1 MVELVEEA
9 GVLHGYLEN
18 QLFSPNLERGKQII
32 WARGAAAAGRPYLA
46 RAAEEHGGPHMP
58 WFWQGDLQGG
68 GVLND
73 MMCHSLEVGRYL
85 LTKPG
90 APRDSIR
97 PVKVSAQIASLKW
110 SRPDYVKQLRGTM
123 TDKVDYG
130 KHPAEDWARACVTYV
145 DEAGTP
151 LIVEATTSW
160 SFVGAGLR
168 LSMELL
174 GPEYSMS
181 VSTLD
186 GGTKVFFSRHLQEQQ
201 AGEDLIE
208 KQNAEQ
214 GLMPIVGN
222 EAAEYGYENEN
233 RAFTRSFLD
242 GIQPELNFHAGRDVT
257 ELLMACYMSA
267 EEERVIEWKPAN
279 LQVVRAAAGQA
290 IGSAIIPP
298 MTASNRCHRVYSS
311 WIASGNAQMPMLTAA
326 EKADGWKLMFD
337 GKSLAGWRGY
347 KDEKAPGGWRAFDGE
362 LVRLGGGGDLMTV
375 EQYGDFEMRFEWK
388 ITEYGNS
395 GVIYR
400 IATTEPY
407 PWHTGPEYQV
417 LDNGHHPDGKNAITS
432 SGSNYAVNSR

>member
-1 MVELVEEA
+1 MASRLGVGFIGSGFMTRFHIRSWEAVRDADIRGIWSPHRANAEDAAALARSLRVGDARAFDSIEAMVADESIDGIWICGPNYARVENMERIVAALAKGAKLRAIACEKPLGRNAAEANRMVELVEQS

-18 QLFSPNLERGKQII
+18 QLFQPSLERGKHIV
-32 WARGAAAAGRPYLA
+32 WTRGAAAAGRPYLA

-85 LTKPG
+85 LTAPG
-90 APRDSIR
+90 APRSSIR

-110 SRPDYVKQLRGTM
+110 SRPEYVKLLRGTM
-123 TDKVDYG
+123 TDKVDYA
-130 KHPAEDWARACVTYV
+130 KQPAEDFARASVTYV
-145 DEAGTP
+145 DDAGTP

-160 SFVGAGLR
+160 SYVGAGLK

-181 VSTLD
+181 VNTLD
-186 GGTKVFFSRHLQEQQ
+186 GGTKVFFSRRLQEQQ

-233 RAFTRSFLD
+233 RAFTRWFLD
-242 GIQPELNFHAGRDVT
+242 GAQPELNFHAGRDVT

-267 EEERVIEWKPAN
+267 EQERVIEWKPDN
-279 LQVVRAAAGQA
+279 LLAYV
-290 IGSAIIPP
+290 PP
-298 MTASNRCHRVYSS
+298 PARR
-311 WIASGNAQMPMLTAA
+311 
-326 EKADGWKLMFD
+326 
-337 GKSLAGWRGY
+337 
-347 KDEKAPGGWRAFDGE
+347 
-362 LVRLGGGGDLMTV
+362 
-375 EQYGDFEMRFEWK
+375 
-388 ITEYGNS
+388 
-395 GVIYR
+395 
-400 IATTEPY
+400 
-407 PWHTGPEYQV
+407 
-417 LDNGHHPDGKNAITS
+417 
-432 SGSNYAVNSR
+432 

>member
-1 MVELVEEA
+1 MASRLGVGFIGSGFMTRFHIRSWEAVRDADIRGIWSPTRVNAEDAAALARSLRVGDARAFDSIEAMVADEAIDCIWICGPNFSRVENMEAIVAAIGKGAKLRGIACEKPLGRNAAEARRMVELVEQA

-18 QLFSPNLERGKQII
+18 QLFQPSLERGKQIV
-32 WARGAAAAGRPYLA
+32 WKRGAAAAGRPYLA

-85 LTKPG
+85 LTAPG
-90 APRDSIR
+90 APRNSIR

-110 SRPDYVKQLRGTM
+110 SRPEYAALLRGTM
-123 TDKVDYG
+123 TDKVDYA
-130 KHPAEDWARACVTYV
+130 KQPAEDFARASVTYV

-160 SFVGAGLR
+160 SYVGPGLK

-181 VSTLD
+181 VNTLD
-186 GGTKVFFSRHLQEQQ
+186 GGTKVFFSRRLEEQQ

-233 RAFTRSFLD
+233 RAFTRWFLD
-242 GIQPELNFHAGRDVT
+242 GVQPELNFHAGRDVT
-257 ELLMACYMSA
+257 ELLMTCYMSA

-279 LQVVRAAAGQA
+279 LESYVPLPAR
-290 IGSAIIPP
+290 
-298 MTASNRCHRVYSS
+298 R
-311 WIASGNAQMPMLTAA
+311 
-326 EKADGWKLMFD
+326 
-337 GKSLAGWRGY
+337 
-347 KDEKAPGGWRAFDGE
+347 
-362 LVRLGGGGDLMTV
+362 
-375 EQYGDFEMRFEWK
+375 
-388 ITEYGNS
+388 
-395 GVIYR
+395 
-400 IATTEPY
+400 
-407 PWHTGPEYQV
+407 
-417 LDNGHHPDGKNAITS
+417 
-432 SGSNYAVNSR
+432 

>member
-1 MVELVEEA
+1 MTRFHIRSWEAVRDADIRGIYSPTRANAEAAAALARSLRVGDAKAFGSIESMVEDESIDCIWLCGPNYARVENMERIVAAIKNGAKLRGIACEKPLGRNAAEAARMVELVEEA

-18 QLFSPNLERGKQII
+18 QLFAPNLERGKQIV
-32 WARGAAAAGRPYLA
+32 WLRGAAAAGRPYLA

-97 PVKVSAQIASLKW
+97 PLKISAQIASLKW
-110 SRPDYVKQLRGTM
+110 SRPEYVKLLKGTM

-130 KHPAEDWARACVTYV
+130 KAPAEDWARASVTYE

-186 GGTKVFFSRHLQEQQ
+186 GGTKVFFSRRLQEQQ
-201 AGEDLIE
+201 EGEDLIE

-233 RAFTRSFLD
+233 RAFIHAFLD
-242 GIQPELNFHAGRDVT
+242 GVQPELNFHAGRDVT

-267 EEERVIEWKPAN
+267 EEEKVIEWKPAN
-279 LQVVRAAAGQA
+279 LLTY
-290 IGSAIIPP
+290 IPP
-298 MTASNRCHRVYSS
+298 PARR
-311 WIASGNAQMPMLTAA
+311 
-326 EKADGWKLMFD
+326 
-337 GKSLAGWRGY
+337 
-347 KDEKAPGGWRAFDGE
+347 
-362 LVRLGGGGDLMTV
+362 
-375 EQYGDFEMRFEWK
+375 
-388 ITEYGNS
+388 
-395 GVIYR
+395 
-400 IATTEPY
+400 
-407 PWHTGPEYQV
+407 
-417 LDNGHHPDGKNAITS
+417 
-432 SGSNYAVNSR
+432 

>member
-1 MVELVEEA
+1 MAERLGVGFIGSGFMTRFHIRSWEAVRDADIRGVYSPNRANAEDAAALARSLRVGEARAFGSIEEMVADQAIDCIWICGPNFARVENMERIVAAIKKGAKIRGIACEKPLARNAAEAARMVELVEES

-18 QLFSPNLERGKQII
+18 QLFQPSLERGKHIV
-32 WARGAAAAGRPYLA
+32 WLRGAAASGRPYLA

-90 APRDSIR
+90 APRASIT
-97 PVKVSAQIASLKW
+97 PVKVSAQIAYLKW
-110 SRPDYVKQLRGTM
+110 ARPEYVKLLRGTM
-123 TDKVDYG
+123 TDKVDYARS
-130 KHPAEDWARACVTYV
+130 PAEDFARATVNYV

-160 SFVGAGLR
+160 SYVGAGLR

-181 VSTLD
+181 VSTLE
-186 GGTKVFFSRHLQEQQ
+186 GGTKVFFSRRLQEQA
-201 AGEDLIE
+201 AGEDLLE

-233 RAFTRSFLD
+233 RAFTRWFLD
-242 GIQPELNFHAGRDVT
+242 GVQPELNFHAGRDVT

-267 EEERVIEWKPAN
+267 EEERVIEWKPDN
-279 LQVVRAAAGQA
+279 LRDY
-290 IGSAIIPP
+290 IPLP
-298 MTASNRCHRVYSS
+298 ARR
-311 WIASGNAQMPMLTAA
+311 
-326 EKADGWKLMFD
+326 
-337 GKSLAGWRGY
+337 
-347 KDEKAPGGWRAFDGE
+347 
-362 LVRLGGGGDLMTV
+362 
-375 EQYGDFEMRFEWK
+375 
-388 ITEYGNS
+388 
-395 GVIYR
+395 
-400 IATTEPY
+400 
-407 PWHTGPEYQV
+407 
-417 LDNGHHPDGKNAITS
+417 
-432 SGSNYAVNSR
+432 